1 MNDDVSPSHRLA
13 IIDLGTNTFHL
24 LIVEI
29 KTNGVPWSV
38 LCREREYVKLGAG
51 GVKEISDES
60 YHRAIETMKMFHLKC
75 IKFGHPKVIAVGT
88 ACLRVAR
95 NATKLIREVFDQT
108 GIQIEV
114 ISGEKEAL
122 LISKGIVLSLPEIKR
137 PFLIMDIGGG
147 SIEFIVCDV
156 SGQISFSKSYQVG
169 VAILFKKFHLNDPIS
184 TLELQEIDSFLK
196 NELNDLIVHL
206 DQFPQLDLIGASGT
220 FEVLGDALSSSKLN
234 QYTAHV
240 DIKSFYPFY
249 SRVIKT
255 NLKERMD
262 MPEIPDSR
270 ADLIVVALQT
280 IHFILGQYPFQK
292 ILVSEFALKEG
303 LIKESIEQTT

>member
-1 MNDDVSPSHRLA
+1 MNDDLSPSHRLA

-29 KTNGVPWSV
+29 KANGLPWTE
-38 LCREREYVKLGAG
+38 LCRERVYVKLGAG
-51 GVKEISDES
+51 GVEEISDES
-60 YHRAIETMKMFHLKC
+60 YHRAIKTMNAFHLKC
-75 IKFGHPKVIAVGT
+75 IKFGHPKVFAVGT

-95 NATKLIREVFDQT
+95 NAPKLIREVFDQT

-122 LISKGIVLSLPEIKR
+122 LISKGIILSLPEIKR

-156 SGQISFSKSYQVG
+156 SGQISFSKSYQIG
-169 VAILFKKFHLNDPIS
+169 VAILFKKFNHNDPIS

-196 NELNDLIVHL
+196 NELSDLIVHL
-206 DQFPQLDLIGASGT
+206 HQFPQLDLIGASGT
-220 FEVLGDALSSSKLN
+220 FEVLGDVLSSSKLN

-240 DIKSFYPFY
+240 DIESFYPFY

-303 LIKESIEQTT
+303 LIADSIK